1 MGLEMR
7 VLISAPYIIP
17 EIERFRDHSDLGGIE
32 LTVASVAERL
42 SEDELLAFAGE
53 VDGVICGDDAF
64 TDGVLKAF
72 SPRLKV
78 ISKWGTGVDSI
89 DLSAAEALGIKVFN
103 TPDAFTD
110 AVADSVMGYVLSFAK

>member
-17 EIERFRDHSDLGGIE
+17 EIERFRDHFDVGGIE
-32 LTVASVAERL
+32 LTVASIAERL

-72 SPRLKV
+72 SPRTL
-78 ISKWGTGVDSI
+78 
-89 DLSAAEALGIKVFN
+89 A
-103 TPDAFTD
+103 
-110 AVADSVMGYVLSFAK
+110 